1 MANEPT
7 IMMRLELEVLE
18 NCDTDEIE
26 NVLLQ
31 VPAVVDA
38 KILA

>member
-1 MANEPT
+1 MINEPT
-7 IMMRLELEVLE
+7 IKMRLELEVLE
-18 NCDTDEIE
+18 NADTDEIE